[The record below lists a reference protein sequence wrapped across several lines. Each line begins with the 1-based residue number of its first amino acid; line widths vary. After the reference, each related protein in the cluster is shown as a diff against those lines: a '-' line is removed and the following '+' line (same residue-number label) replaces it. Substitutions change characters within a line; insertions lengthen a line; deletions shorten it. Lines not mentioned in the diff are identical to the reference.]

1 MVLDIFVVTH
11 SVFSHFFHAKGNR
24 NGRRKLP
31 WLHSGSWLFQVA
43 IFFFLWVLG
52 MEREEKFYFIH
63 FMIFYFK
70 KRWKERE
77 KNSYICLKIII
88 LKRNK

>member
-1 MVLDIFVVTH
+1 MQREIEMEGENYLGYTADPGC
-11 SVFSHFFHAKGNR
+11 SRS
-24 NGRRKLP
+24 
-31 WLHSGSWLFQVA
+31 Q
-43 IFFFLWVLG
+43 FFFLWVLG

-70 KRWKERE
+70 KKWKERE

>member
-1 MVLDIFVVTH
+1 MATQHILVVP
-11 SVFSHFFHAKGNR
+11 GR
-24 NGRRKLP
+24 N
-31 WLHSGSWLFQVA
+31 
-43 IFFFLWVLG
+43 FFFLWVLG
-52 MEREEKFYFIH
+52 MEREENFYFIH